1 MSVETFF
8 PTILTL
14 LVLAMVSIVS
24 AQSVEP
30 VYSLGDFFKYEYITS
45 FSQGNRF
52 CTVKVFLT
60 VGVTSVKHPLV

>member
-8 PTILTL
+8 TILTL
-14 LVLAMVSIVS
+14 LVLAMVPIVS

-30 VYSLGDFFKYEYITS
+30 VYSPGDFFNYEYTTS

-52 CTVKVFLT
+52 CTV
-60 VGVTSVKHPLV
+60 